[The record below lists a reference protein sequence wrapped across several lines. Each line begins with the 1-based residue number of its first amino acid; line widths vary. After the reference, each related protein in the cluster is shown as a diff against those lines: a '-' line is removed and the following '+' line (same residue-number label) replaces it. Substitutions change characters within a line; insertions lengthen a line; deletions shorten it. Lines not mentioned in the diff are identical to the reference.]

1 MNTGVLSAK
10 GVCKSYGNNQVLQD
24 LDLDIQPGKIYGL
37 IGRNGAGKTTLLS
50 ILTAQNTKDSGEVTY
65 NGKPVWENQDALSH
79 ICFSRELQPTLFT
92 GPNNMK
98 IKYYLNTAAIFYPNW
113 DQEYAQRLLQEFKLN
128 PKKKI
133 SQLSKGQM
141 SMVTILLAL
150 ASGSD
155 ITILDEPAAG
165 LDVVMRER
173 FYQLLLEDYAKT
185 GRTFIVSTHIIEE
198 AASVFEQ
205 VIILDQGRI
214 LENSPTEELVEQFRY
229 ISGREDVVD
238 QACAGLE
245 VLSVQ
250 QMGRHKTAAVRG
262 SDAQFRQA
270 RQADVDVSPMN
281 LQNVFVALCGHG
293 DAQ

>member
-10 GVCKSYGNNQVLQD
+10 GVCKSYGDNQVLQD

-50 ILTAQNTKDSGEVTY
+50 ILTAQNTMDSGEVTY
-65 NGKPVWENQDALSH
+65 NGKSVWENQDALNH

-92 GPNNMK
+92 GPNNLK
-98 IKYYLNTAAIFYPNW
+98 IKYYLNTASIFYPNW

-150 ASGSD
+150 ASGAD
-155 ITILDEPAAG
+155 ITILDEPVAG

-185 GRTFIVSTHIIEE
+185 NRTFIVSTHIIEE

-205 VIILDQGRI
+205 VIILDEGRI
-214 LENSPTEELVEQFRY
+214 MENCPTEELIGQFRY

-238 QACAGLE
+238 AVCQGLE
-245 VLSVQ
+245 VLSVH
-250 QMGRHKTAAVRG
+250 QMGRHKTAVIRG
-262 SDAQFRQA
+262 GGVKLDAA
-270 RQADVDVSPMN
+270 LSADVDVSPMN

>member
-10 GVCKSYGNNQVLQD
+10 GVCKSYGDNQVLQD

-50 ILTAQNTKDSGEVTY
+50 ILTAQNTMDSGEVTY
-65 NGKPVWENQDALSH
+65 NGKSVWENQDALNH

-92 GPNNMK
+92 GPNNLK
-98 IKYYLNTAAIFYPNW
+98 IKYYLNTASIFYPNW

-150 ASGSD
+150 ASGAD
-155 ITILDEPAAG
+155 ITILDEPVAG

-173 FYQLLLEDYAKT
+173 FYQLLLDDYAKT
-185 GRTFIVSTHIIEE
+185 NRTLLSPPTSSRRPPPSLSGSSSWTRGRSLRTPRPTSWSMSSATSPATRRRWTGPARAWRCSPPGRPAATRAAACGAARPSWPRRRSSTWI
-198 AASVFEQ
+198 
-205 VIILDQGRI
+205 
-214 LENSPTEELVEQFRY
+214 SP
-229 ISGREDVVD
+229 
-238 QACAGLE
+238 
-245 VLSVQ
+245 
-250 QMGRHKTAAVRG
+250 
-262 SDAQFRQA
+262 
-270 RQADVDVSPMN
+270 P
-281 LQNVFVALCGHG
+281 
-293 DAQ
+293 